1 MKEKIKISVLIT
13 IFFFSN
19 AFSQSSYLLELD
31 LQVKKLP
38 YGLSDFIP
46 KNKPKVALAL
56 SGGGARGLSQIG
68 VIKAL
73 EEAGIKA
80 DIVVGTS
87 MGSIVGGM
95 YAAGYEVE
103 KIDSIVRETDWEDL
117 LTLSNQSNRRDLFI
131 DQKVT
136 EDRAIFSLRLEGLN
150 PILPTSFNDGQ
161 KLSNHLNVLA
171 FNAPL
176 HSDASF
182 DLLAKKFRAV
192 CTDLITG
199 KMVVLDKGSL
209 SNAVRASSSV
219 TFFLAPIKMDSLLLV
234 DGGLV
239 ANIPVEVAKKNG
251 GDFVIAVN
259 TTSNLWPEN
268 DLSTP
273 WIVADQIVSIPMK
286 LNNAEQL
293 RIADYIIEPA
303 LNNIQ
308 ATDFDFV
315 DTLIDIGYKS
325 TLPLTQNLK
334 HQIDSA
340 IYNSLKEK
348 EKFFSNLKID
358 STLTLKEKAFFYGYE
373 TADSISNKK
382 INYDLY
388 RLYETGDYKKLAVKV
403 STNEGNSVLRII
415 KQPNSVI
422 NNIDIIGVSLIHS
435 DKISEIFSSLNG
447 ERFSGNKVLS
457 ELLELISLYR
467 EEGYSL
473 AEIQSVE
480 FNEEE
485 ERLRIYVDE
494 GIISQIEV
502 QGNKTT
508 NSSIVTRELK
518 FSEGDFFKIKDIQ
531 EGLKNLRS
539 TKLFN
544 NIDIVV
550 REDNG
555 QNILIIRVD
564 EKPSSLLRISFR
576 SDNEYRAQFGLDFRD
591 ENLFGTGTEL
601 GLVLFGGLENR
612 AYIIEQK
619 ANRVFNTYFTYK
631 INAFYKF
638 NDVRFYSD
646 IPTDDNTIFSRNEVG
661 KYRQIF
667 YGFSLGVG
675 TQVGRFGN
683 LIFEGKYQFDEIKNK
698 ENEPTTP
705 YKTKIVSLK
714 ISTTI
719 DTQDKYP
726 FPERGVY
733 FSGFYETAVSILG
746 GQTGYSNL
754 GFEYKNYF
762 RLSPNHTLSPII
774 KFGFA
779 DKTLPL
785 SQQYSLGGQESFFGM
800 HDNEFRGRQIFLT
813 SLMYRY
819 KLPFIIFFDTYFKIR
834 YDLGS
839 TWDQQEQIRFKDLRH
854 GIGGALSFDTPI
866 GPAEF
871 AIGRSFLLKNDL
883 FRNTISWGDVLYYFS
898 IGYYY

>member
-80 DIVVGTS
+80 EIVVGTS

-95 YAAGYEVE
+95 YAAGYDIE

-161 KLSNHLNVLA
+161 KLSNHLNILA

-176 HSDASF
+176 HSEASF

-199 KMVVLDKGSL
+199 KMVVIDKGSL

-293 RIADYIIEPA
+293 RIADYIIEPT
-303 LNNIQ
+303 LTNIQ
-308 ATDFDFV
+308 ATDFNLV

-340 IYNSLKEK
+340 IYNSLNEK

-388 RLYETGDYKKLAVKV
+388 RLYETGDYKKLAVNI
-403 STNEGNSVLRII
+403 SSSENTYVLQLV
-415 KQPNSVI
+415 KQFNPVI

-564 EKPSSLLRISFR
+564 EKPSRLLRISFR
-576 SDNEYRAQFGLDFRD
+576 SDNEYRAQFGLDLRD

-601 GLVLFGGLENR
+601 GVVLFGGLDNR

-619 ANRVFNTYFTYK
+619 ANRIFNTYFTYK

-646 IPTDDNTIFSRNEVG
+646 IPTDDNSIFSRKEVG

-705 YKTKIVSLK
+705 YKTKVVSLK

-754 GFEYKNYF
+754 SFEYKNYF

-819 KLPFIIFFDTYFKIR
+819 KLPFIIFFDTYFKVR

-871 AIGRSFLLKNDL
+871 AIGRSFLLKKDL
-883 FRNTISWGDVLYYFS
+883 FQNTISWGDVLYYFS